1 MSTVRNPFKR
11 RITAGIGIAALA
23 TAALFGSML
32 PASAADSGN
41 INPDAAKSLII
52 HKFAQPAE
60 EGTAPDGTKLPDSAT
75 SGLDKLSG
83 VTFKVEEVTN
93 IDLSN
98 NAGWLA
104 LDGLTPA
111 TVDTTKLKLVDEK
124 ATVDGVVTFVNL
136 KQAVYLVTETGP
148 GNNNIAFAAQP
159 FLVTLPLPNNTDNT
173 WIYDVHV
180 YPKNSLASIT
190 KTVNDSAATGLGSDV
205 TWNIA
210 AKVPNASADA
220 QVEKFEIAD
229 TLDSRLRFKNA
240 VVTLESGNTITEGTH
255 YTVTP
260 TVANGITTVAVTF
273 NADGL
278 KKFADDET
286 VNVALV
292 TTVTSLGDTSGIITN
307 KATVFIN
314 DSSFTSD
321 EAKTVWGD
329 VTIHKV
335 AANDPGKFLQGAE
348 FKVYPTE
355 ADAKDDT
362 KAISVTSDGVTKSV
376 FTSDENGVVKIS
388 GLKAK
393 HNGTGDDIV
402 YYLVETKAP
411 AGYNINGDFS
421 KAKPY
426 GFTVNSDLSTDI
438 TVKNAQ
444 TKPFTLPLTGG
455 SGTAMF
461 MMVGLGLL
469 AVAGGVALR
478 KRSTRRT
485 VQA

>member
-32 PASAADSGN
+32 PASAADAGN
-41 INPDAAKSLII
+41 IDTMLPTSLTI
-52 HKFAQPAE
+52 HKHAQPE
-60 EGTAPDGTKLPDSAT
+60 VLGTAPNGLELTTPPTSA
-75 SGLDKLSG
+75 GLVG
-83 VTFKVEEVTN
+83 VTFKIEKVTN
-93 IDLSN
+93 IDLSTN
-98 NAGWLA
+98 EGWA
-104 LDGLTPA
+104 DTVGLTPA
-111 TVDTTKLKLVDEK
+111 DVAAENLEFVDEAPTGTGGILK
-124 ATVDGVVTFVNL
+124 FDGL
-136 KQAVYLVTETGP
+136 EQAVYLVTETGP
-148 GNNNIAFAAQP
+148 GNNNIAFTAQP

-220 QVEKFEIAD
+220 PLTKFEIAD
-229 TLDSRLRFKNA
+229 TLDSRLKFKNA

-292 TTVTSLGDTSGIITN
+292 TTVISLGGTTGIIEN
-307 KATVFIN
+307 AATVYIN
-314 DSSFTSD
+314 DNSFKSD
-321 EAKTVWGD
+321 KAKTVWGD

-444 TKPFTLPLTGG
+444 TPPFTLPLTGG

-461 MMVGLGLL
+461 MTVGLGLL

>member
-1 MSTVRNPFKR
+1 MSTVRNPFNR

-32 PASAADSGN
+32 PASAADAGN
-41 INPDAAKSLII
+41 INENTPKSLTI
-52 HKFAQPAE
+52 HKFAQPATQ
-60 EGTAPDGTKLPDSAT
+60 GTAPDGNKLPDADT
-75 SGLDKLSG
+75 SGLTALEG
-83 VTFKVEEVTN
+83 VEFTIQEVTN
-93 IDLSN
+93 IDLKTN
-98 NAGWLA
+98 PGWA
-104 LDGLTPA
+104 ATAGLTPGA
-111 TVDTTKLKLVDEK
+111 ILPENLGTEVADVTNET
-124 ATVDGVVTFVNL
+124 GVVNFPGL

-148 GNNNIAFAAQP
+148 GKNNIAFTAQP

-220 QVEKFEIAD
+220 PLTKFDITDE
-229 TLDSRLRFKNA
+229 LDPRLAFKGA
-240 VVTLESGNTITEGTH
+240 TVTLESGNAIVEDTD
-255 YTVTP
+255 YTVDGSTG
-260 TVANGITTVAVTF
+260 TVKIAFTA
-273 NADGL
+273 AGL
-278 KKFADDET
+278 KKFAADET

-321 EAKTVWGD
+321 EAKTNWGD

-411 AGYNINGDFS
+411 AGYNIASDVSAANPKS
-421 KAKPY
+421 
-426 GFTVNSDLSTDI
+426 FTVDSDLTTDIAI

-444 TKPFTLPLTGG
+444 TPPFTLPLTGG

-461 MMVGLGLL
+461 MTVGLGLL
-469 AVAGGVALR
+469 AVAGGVAIR
-478 KRSTRRT
+478 KRSTRRA